1 MLVRAKIG
9 IVYSI
14 WIYVNKIDRIVK
26 INISKNI
33 KLAERV

>member
-14 WIYVNKIDRIVK
+14 WIYVDINRQNSPKNKKVK
-26 INISKNI
+26 T
-33 KLAERV
+33 